1 MKARSFVKAQSIDA
15 VLGLYERRAHEQ
27 YDEEISQL
35 DHALQTAALAV
46 DAGAPEELVVA
57 ALLHDVGHLIELDG
71 GTEVSPGQTDDHH
84 ESQGAK
90 YLSGL
95 FPTEVTFPIALHV
108 RAKRYLC
115 AVDAAYYAG
124 LSAGSKLSLELQ
136 GGAFEQGE
144 LSAFE
149 QLTGAKAAVALRR
162 WDDRGKVDGLDV
174 APIEA
179 YRGTLTRLGA
189 RRV

>member
-1 MKARSFVKAQSIDA
+1 MKAQSFTKAQSVGEI
-15 VLGLYERRAHEQ
+15 LGLYDRHAHEH
-27 YDEEISQL
+27 YDEQISQL

-46 DAGAPEELVVA
+46 DSGASDDLVVA
-57 ALLHDVGHLIELDG
+57 ALLHDVGHLLDLDRNA
-71 GTEVSPGQTDDHH
+71 TKSPGRTDDHH

-95 FPTEVTFPIALHV
+95 FPTDVTFPIALHV

-124 LSAGSKLSLELQ
+124 LSAGSKQSLELQ

-149 QLTGAKAAVALRR
+149 QLAGAEAAVALRR
-162 WDDRGKVDGLDV
+162 WDDLGKVEGLDV
-174 APIEA
+174 ARIEDH
-179 YRGTLTRLGA
+179 RETLERLSA
-189 RRV
+189 H

>member
-1 MKARSFVKAQSIDA
+1 VKAQSVTEILA
-15 VLGLYERRAHEQ
+15 LYDRHADEH

-46 DAGAPEELVVA
+46 ADGASDELVVA
-57 ALLHDVGHLIELDG
+57 ALLHDVGHLLTLDG
-71 GTEVSPGQTDDHH
+71 APIDPAHTDDHH

-124 LSAGSKLSLELQ
+124 LSSGSKNSLELQ

-144 LSAFE
+144 LNAFE
-149 QLTGAKAAVALRR
+149 QLAGAEGAVALRR
-162 WDDRGKVDGLDV
+162 WDDLGKVDGLGV
-174 APIEA
+174 APIEE
-179 YRGTLTRLGA
+179 YRERLE
-189 RRV
+189 RVAAS